1 MHGLAVRYRS
11 KEGSIEMKEAVMSGS
26 EKEPKTGK
34 FLGIPYD
41 LRRPTLA
48 RLKSRW
54 WNPEE
59 PRLFPPFVSQRRSM
73 LLAGYQQQAPGEK
86 QCDGG
91 GHPSEPCGHIP

>member
-59 PRLFPPFVSQRRSM
+59 PRLFPPKSLGWAINFARLFGRKPKS
-73 LLAGYQQQAPGEK
+73 
-86 QCDGG
+86 
-91 GHPSEPCGHIP
+91 